1 MRKLIFFSVTKVTD
15 SLARFWNL
23 TSMFILEFNTLK
35 IKLSWWLRKCV
46 RVLCYNKLFLITAT
60 KGKQVAVPTKMRTF
74 RSVSFNSS
82 HHDGYKCSFPYLAC
96 QPIAIKWSF
105 VFTFISLKRF
115 AVQRKEL
122 TTIRLPTKLWTD
134 KFNLLLKSLFG
145 ALCQI
150 SPSILKWK

>member
-1 MRKLIFFSVTKVTD
+1 MLCLQDLLFFCKVPQKLLMIIFKLRRSCSCEKTNFFSVTKVTD

-23 TSMFILEFNTLK
+23 TSMFILEFNTFK

-46 RVLCYNKLFLITAT
+46 LVLCYNKLFLITAT

-74 RSVSFNSS
+74 KSVSFNSS
-82 HHDGYKCSFPYLAC
+82 HHDRYKCSFPYLAC

-122 TTIRLPTKLWTD
+122 
-134 KFNLLLKSLFG
+134 NNN
-145 ALCQI
+145 
-150 SPSILKWK
+150 